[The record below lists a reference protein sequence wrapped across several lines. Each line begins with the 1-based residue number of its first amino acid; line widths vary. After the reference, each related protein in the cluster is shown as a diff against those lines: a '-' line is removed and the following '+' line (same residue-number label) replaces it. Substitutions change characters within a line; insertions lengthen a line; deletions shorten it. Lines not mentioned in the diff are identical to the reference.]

1 MFAALNSFQVGGKPT
16 LVSDVFSTSLYTGTQ
31 ATQTITNGIDL
42 STKGGLVW
50 LKWRSGTN
58 AFGHALYDTVRGP
71 TKQLVSN
78 SLAAETTENRVSS
91 FNNNGFTLT
100 NNTETNYL
108 NDNYVSWTFRKQP
121 LFFDIVTWT
130 GNGTTQT
137 INHNL
142 GSVPGCIMVK
152 QYASNSTQWAVFHRS
167 NGSNGAL
174 CLNDTSAFSSG
185 DFWFNAVDPTSTTFT
200 VGGSGETNQSGQ
212 SFIAYIFA
220 HNAGGF
226 GTGAD
231 NAISCGSY
239 TGNGSATGPIVTLGY
254 QPQWLLI
261 KRSTGTANGNW
272 LMLDVMRGFGAS
284 TDNDLYANLSN
295 AEGTGL
301 DLAEPQSTGFQ
312 IKSSTAGVNAS
323 SDTYIYIAIKAN

>member
-1 MFAALNSFQVGGKPT
+1 MFAALNAFQVGGKPM
-16 LVSDVFSTSLYTGTQ
+16 LVSDVFSTTLYTGNGGSQ
-31 ATQTITNGIDL
+31 SITNGINL
-42 STKGGLVW
+42 SANGGLVW
-50 LKWRSGTN
+50 LKNRQSAN
-58 AFGHALYDTVRGP
+58 GHWLSDTSRGIN
-71 TKQLVSN
+71 KYLQSQNLDAEG
-78 SLAAETTENRVSS
+78 SLANS
-91 FNNNGFTLT
+91 FTAFNTNGFSIGSNGP
-100 NNTETNYL
+100 NNPSE
-108 NDNYVSWTFRKQP
+108 NYVSWTFRKQR

-212 SFIAYIFA
+212 NFIAYIFA

-239 TGNGSATGPIVTLGY
+239 SGGSGTVNINIGYEPQFILKKKVSGTGNWIICDKSRGMTSGSTAKNLFANTTGIET
-254 QPQWLLI
+254 
-261 KRSTGTANGNW
+261 S
-272 LMLDVMRGFGAS
+272 S
-284 TDNDLYANLSN
+284 TDTDGYIYA
-295 AEGTGL
+295 T
-301 DLAEPQSTGFQ
+301 STGF
-312 IKSSTAGVNAS
+312 
-323 SDTYIYIAIKAN
+323 SDDNSVSGQTYIYVAIKAS

>member
-58 AFGHALYDTVRGP
+58 AFGHALYDTVRGS

-78 SLAAETTENRVSS
+78 SLAAQTTENRVSS

-100 NNTETNYL
+100 NDTETNYL

-174 CLNDTSAFSSG
+174 CLNDTSAFSPG
-185 DFWFNAVDPTSTTFT
+185 DFWFNAIDPTSTTFT

-239 TGNGSATGPIVTLGY
+239 AGSSSNVDINLGY
-254 QPQWLLI
+254 QVQWVLVKNTTASANWQILDAV
-261 KRSTGTANGNW
+261 RGMPSTGSVPTLRPNTSDPEVGLGAPVIVPTATGMTITGGVGTAINLAGN
-272 LMLDVMRGFGAS
+272 
-284 TDNDLYANLSN
+284 N
-295 AEGTGL
+295 
-301 DLAEPQSTGFQ
+301 
-312 IKSSTAGVNAS
+312 
-323 SDTYIYIAIKAN
+323 YIYIAIKAS

>member
-58 AFGHALYDTVRGP
+58 AFGHALYDTVRGS

-78 SLAAETTENRVSS
+78 SLAAQTTENRVSS

-100 NNTETNYL
+100 NDTETNYL

-174 CLNDTSAFSSG
+174 CLNDTSAFSPG
-185 DFWFNAVDPTSTTFT
+185 DFWFNAIDPTSTTFT

-239 TGNGSATGPIVTLGY
+239 SGGSGTVNINIGYEPQFILKKKVSGTGNWIICDKSRGMTSGSTAKNLFANTTGIET
-254 QPQWLLI
+254 
-261 KRSTGTANGNW
+261 S
-272 LMLDVMRGFGAS
+272 S
-284 TDNDLYANLSN
+284 TDTDGYIYA
-295 AEGTGL
+295 T
-301 DLAEPQSTGFQ
+301 STGF
-312 IKSSTAGVNAS
+312 
-323 SDTYIYIAIKAN
+323 SDDNSVSGQTYIYVAIKAS